1 MAKVSLKYKDS
12 VLDDI
17 SLDKD
22 ETTIGRRPEND
33 IHIDNAAVSGLHAKI
48 IKDVEGNFF
57 IEDQNSTNGTL
68 VNGNRI
74 SKVQLNNNDD
84 ITIGKHALVFHTE
97 AADKVA
103 AQKVVH
109 TSDQTVMLD
118 AKVQD
123 NIIRKAIQ
131 GHESPAPAGEARE
144 ALGGFVVLEGNLE
157 QKQYELIDRV
167 SMIGKDKESAIKLK
181 GFFTP
186 KLIALVNRKRDG
198 YYIDAANNR
207 KPPQING
214 KKIAGR
220 HKLKDG
226 DVVQVAKVKLK
237 FYLS

>member
-12 VLDDI
+12 VLDEI

-22 ETTIGRRPEND
+22 EITIGRKPGND

-48 IKDVEGNFF
+48 IKDAEGNYF

-74 SKVQLNNNDD
+74 SKIQLNNGDD
-84 ITIGKHALVFHTE
+84 IIVGKHDLVFQKE
-97 AADKVA
+97 AGDIVA
-103 AQKVVH
+103 PTPKAVP
-109 TSDQTVMLD
+109 TSDQTMMLD
-118 AKVQD
+118 EKVQD
-123 NIIRKAIQ
+123 DIIRKAM
-131 GHESPAPAGEARE
+131 ESAPAAEAKE
-144 ALGGFVVLEGNLE
+144 LQGGFMVIEGNLDK
-157 QKQYELIDRV
+157 KQYELTE
-167 SMIGKDKESAIKLK
+167 SMSSIGKDKNAAIPLK

-186 KLIALVNRKRDG
+186 KLIAIVHKKRDG
-198 YYIDAANNR
+198 YYIDAANAS

-226 DVVQVAKVKLK
+226 DTVQVTKVKLK